1 MEQESLVPQYQQLAK
16 QLLRISDCLH
26 DIYQDQWDIVRNL
39 NAQNMFKLDHE
50 RYRIVLANGLFHI
63 QLHTPQHIQQGT
75 AQLLAEPHFSVQ
87 HHKSD
92 TLEEFFLQDIHFLTG
107 DLKPQHSLFL
117 RDKTQ
122 QLRKLLIEQVY
133 QWVNGPA
140 RVLKFVQQLSVVQ
153 AEIIDHL
160 MRRAGLYTT
169 PVMSDY
175 VIYGKE
181 PSQNILQQMQKIF
194 SLEYL
199 APADFL
205 SIQGFMHSLDE
216 FCFSAAQFLHPAIYR
231 IMSLSFEERF
241 NLHELN
247 DHVNDI
253 ELLFRHALEHS
264 NILGFVRLMNRDTWG
279 RDDLLSKK
287 HFLEN
292 NHQLWQK
299 KVAKLPLFDC
309 NRAINWLFKQSAE
322 VLDWISTNI
331 QHSSVRVTVTAI
343 SFLNTHQ
350 VHPQVLLATL
360 QYFQYASARLFI
372 HSVHQH
378 AIQYKWFTHP
388 DNKSVVLKGTRQ
400 AINDHRIAISPS
412 ILYLD
417 EWIGLMREVVKMDDC
432 TTKKVYIGLS
442 RVMQAYM
449 QHLHK
454 ATSHLPEAV
463 QQYIRPATQ
472 QNRDFYTELQ
482 RYRIQLTEFRQLF
495 YLQDANVRESIFDS
509 YVRDY
514 LAEYFAIYKNIPKSL
529 TWKGLFIQAIAW
541 HDQIQKQE
549 IIARL
554 KKDFALKDWKTLTNE
569 ANFYYFDWKFEELK
583 NIDQI
588 IEEARIFQNC
598 LAASYAQRIIEGEYV
613 AFHVSHAELSTP
625 LLLGCHI
632 HDQEIIFDQLEYP
645 HNQKA
650 DPQYIDMA
658 IHFTS
663 WFNRRLH
670 TSCID
675 SDLDLNT

>member
-1 MEQESLVPQYQQLAK
+1 M
-16 QLLRISDCLH
+16 
-26 DIYQDQWDIVRNL
+26 
-39 NAQNMFKLDHE
+39 
-50 RYRIVLANGLFHI
+50 
-63 QLHTPQHIQQGT
+63 
-75 AQLLAEPHFSVQ
+75 
-87 HHKSD
+87 
-92 TLEEFFLQDIHFLTG
+92 
-107 DLKPQHSLFL
+107 
-117 RDKTQ
+117 
-122 QLRKLLIEQVY
+122 
-133 QWVNGPA
+133 
-140 RVLKFVQQLSVVQ
+140 
-153 AEIIDHL
+153 
-160 MRRAGLYTT
+160 
-169 PVMSDY
+169 
-175 VIYGKE
+175 
-181 PSQNILQQMQKIF
+181 
-194 SLEYL
+194 
-199 APADFL
+199 
-205 SIQGFMHSLDE
+205 
-216 FCFSAAQFLHPAIYR
+216 
-231 IMSLSFEERF
+231 
-241 NLHELN
+241 
-247 DHVNDI
+247 
-253 ELLFRHALEHS
+253 
-264 NILGFVRLMNRDTWG
+264 
-279 RDDLLSKK
+279 
-287 HFLEN
+287 
-292 NHQLWQK
+292 
-299 KVAKLPLFDC
+299 
-309 NRAINWLFKQSAE
+309 
-322 VLDWISTNI
+322 
-331 QHSSVRVTVTAI
+331 
-343 SFLNTHQ
+343 
-350 VHPQVLLATL
+350 
-360 QYFQYASARLFI
+360 
-372 HSVHQH
+372 
-378 AIQYKWFTHP
+378 
-388 DNKSVVLKGTRQ
+388 
-400 AINDHRIAISPS
+400 
-412 ILYLD
+412 
-417 EWIGLMREVVKMDDC
+417 
-432 TTKKVYIGLS
+432 GLS

-495 YLQDANVRESIFDS
+495 YMQDANVRESIFDS

-514 LAEYFAIYKNIPKSL
+514 LAEYFAIHKNIPKSL

-554 KKDFALKDWKTLTNE
+554 KKDFALKDWKSLTNE
-569 ANFYYFDWKFEELK
+569 AHFYYFDWKFEELK